1 MTATLIIIDMQV
13 GSFEAT
19 PAPHDAEA
27 LVERL
32 NGLSARVRAAGGQV
46 VYVQHDGTEDD
57 MHHPSRP
64 GWALLPDLVVAPG
77 DEIVRK
83 SSCDSFLHTRLD
95 DLLAETDA
103 ERLIITGNATD
114 FCVDT
119 TIRSA
124 LGRGWLTLVPA
135 DGHTTR
141 DRPHLEAAR
150 IIEHHNAIWSHFLAP
165 NGGAE
170 ITTCE
175 EVEPRG

>member
-1 MTATLIIIDMQV
+1 MTAALIIIDMQV

-19 PAPHDAEA
+19 PGPHDGEA
-27 LVERL
+27 LVARL
-32 NGLSARVRAAGGQV
+32 NELSARVRATGGRV
-46 VYVQHDGTEDD
+46 VHVQHDGGRDD
-57 MHHPSRP
+57 VHHPSRP
-64 GWALLPDLVVAPG
+64 GWALLPALVVAPG

-83 SSCDSFLHTRLD
+83 SSCDAFLHTRLD
-95 DLLAETDA
+95 ALLAETGA

-124 LGRGWLTLVPA
+124 LGRGWPTLVPA

-141 DRPHLEAAR
+141 DRPHLEATR
-150 IIEHHNAIWSHFLAP
+150 IIEHHNAIWADFLAP

-175 EVEPRG
+175 EVEL